1 MSTVQFAG
9 FSRLNGVLKF
19 RTANEISRA
28 QQLAKLGDTDV
39 SMAILPNPMTKN
51 DAAKYVLTNLAISY
65 PAVNQTE
72 AQLVLTNLIKDENPF
87 AKVKKTAKPKTVK
100 ATGVKIKVSKDND
113 DFIYKK
119 IPGTNR
125 VVQYEKNPET
135 FSPKES
141 AKIRAEFMKKLKE
154 AYEAN

>member
-9 FSRLNGVLKF
+9 FSRLNGELKF

-28 QQLAKLGDTDV
+28 QQLAKLGDTDI

-65 PAVNQTE
+65 PKFNTPE
-72 AQLVLTNLIKDENPF
+72 ATGLLTSLIKDENPF
-87 AKVKKTAKPKTVK
+87 AKPKKASKPKIVK
-100 ATGVKIKVSKDND
+100 AKNVKLVIGSVTVSAD
-113 DFIYKK
+113 DAPY
-119 IPGTNR
+119 T
-125 VVQYEKNPET
+125 
-135 FSPKES
+135 PKQA
-141 AKIRAEFMKKLKE
+141 AKIRAEFMKKLKS

>member
-28 QQLAKLGDTDV
+28 QQLAKLGDTDIN
-39 SMAILPNPMTKN
+39 MAILPNPMTKN

-87 AKVKKTAKPKTVK
+87 AKPKVAKNPKTVVAK
-100 ATGVKIKVSKDND
+100 NVKIKTAPVAAND
-113 DFIYKK
+113 EPMTAK
-119 IPGTNR
+119 
-125 VVQYEKNPET
+125 QA
-135 FSPKES
+135 
-141 AKIRAEFMKKLKE
+141 AKIRAEFMKKLKV